1 MKIMHLSNIAG
12 KLGGGV
18 SKVVQALLKHQNL
31 NNLNSDLW
39 FFGSK
44 KIINE
49 VENDTNVKSRKINAL
64 GKNIFKLPFFFRK
77 IKESNYDIIH
87 QHGIFLPISLFSILR
102 NKNTKLVI
110 SPHGYLEPEKLKV
123 SKLKK
128 NIVLWLLKNVI

>member
-1 MKIMHLSNIAG
+1 MHLSNIAG

-64 GKNIFKLPFFFRK
+64 GKNIFKLPF
-77 IKESNYDIIH
+77 S
-87 QHGIFLPISLFSILR
+87 S
-102 NKNTKLVI
+102 
-110 SPHGYLEPEKLKV
+110 EKLK
-123 SKLKK
+123 K
-128 NIVLWLLKNVI
+128 VIMTLFINMEFFYLFPFFQS